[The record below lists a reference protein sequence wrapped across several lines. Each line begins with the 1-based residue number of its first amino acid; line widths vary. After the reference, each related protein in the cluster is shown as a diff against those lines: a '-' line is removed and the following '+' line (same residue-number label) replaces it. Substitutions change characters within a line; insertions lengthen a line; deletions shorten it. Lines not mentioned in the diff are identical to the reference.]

1 MKLMTATGLNS
12 KAPLFPEPQT
22 EEIGDYM
29 NATLPVAHIIGID
42 TSHAPVRVV
51 VTAFEKEKGW
61 FNVPYPVDQA
71 VFDSL
76 SGFVAFWAQEDWSK
90 IDRIAVPE
98 DANDPLGIRAWL
110 WAKHLHLEAYPWTS
124 YRAHLSDTEFRHIEL
139 SEPYLRAYALAVY
152 ASYSTRVPAIARDV
166 WAKVFEAQDLLK
178 EIQHSVH
185 RLVAAMPEQRGY
197 QWTPADVPF

>member
-1 MKLMTATGLNS
+1 MKLMTATDPNYQQQL
-12 KAPLFPEPQT
+12 LPERQT
-22 EEIGDYM
+22 EEIGEYM
-29 NATLPVAHIIGID
+29 NAPLPVPHIIGID

-51 VTAFEKEKGW
+51 VTAFEEEKGW
-61 FNVPYPVDQA
+61 FQVPYPVQEA

-76 SGFVAFWAQEDWSK
+76 SGFAAFWAQEDWSK

-98 DANDPLGIRAWL
+98 DPNDPLGIRAWL
-110 WAKHLHLEAYPWTS
+110 WAKHLRMEAYPWTS

-152 ASYSTRVPAIARDV
+152 ASYSTRVTAIARDV

-178 EIQHSVH
+178 EIQHTVH
-185 RLVAAMPEQRGY
+185 RLVAALPEQQDY
-197 QWTPADVPF
+197 QWTPVDVPF